1 MRMATWSRR
10 IPLSIFPGPDIL
22 SGALSLLSNVDTLP
36 NGSGALQCRNGIV
49 LVESRQICWAAA
61 AGMLPRFGELVNHAH
76 IEVLYRQNREGGIRF
91 TDALLATGRVSES
104 ELRAALFSHTVE
116 ALAHLAGHPAD
127 GFEFVPHARGRY
139 DAQFAFSPLEILACI
154 GARTDRELARIAQ
167 ARLDETLVPDTAG
180 WAFVRSSGM
189 SLPVIVAVGGKGA
202 FSIARA
208 HEISRWATGLFDVTT
223 VFDPDVR
230 IATGSWPDSRAVVAW
245 REARLHYAVLCSNRA
260 GAARLVARL
269 DTLV

>member
-1 MRMATWSRR
+1 MATWSRR
-10 IPLSIFPGPDIL
+10 IPLSIPAGPDTL

-49 LVESRQICWAAA
+49 LVESRRICWAAA

-91 TDALLATGRVSES
+91 TDALLATGRVSAS

-116 ALAHLAGHPAD
+116 ALAHLAGCSAD
-127 GFEFVPHARGRY
+127 AFEFVPHARGRY
-139 DAQFAFSPLEILACI
+139 DAEYAFSPVEILACL
-154 GARTDRELARIAQ
+154 GARTDRSLAEAARR
-167 ARLDETLVPDTAG
+167 RLDETLVPETTG

-189 SLPVIVAVGGKGA
+189 SLPLIVAVGSESSFA
-202 FSIARA
+202 IAEA
-208 HEISRWATGLFDVTT
+208 QAISRWVTGLFDVTS
-223 VFDPDVR
+223 VFDPGVR
-230 IATGSWPDSRAVVAW
+230 IATGGWPDSRAVVAW
-245 REARLHYAVLCSNRA
+245 REDGLHYAALCSNRA

-269 DTLV
+269 DTFL